1 MSLDVKTGMLV
12 IIVGAIMFGSGLV
25 MFYSIE
31 LGQTDPVLRF
41 IKNMGT
47 FVGLCGMGEG
57 VVFCYSPIDT
67 ENTCPVG
74 TNPEFDIQGNL
85 ICRNIDD
92 NQIVDLNTEII
103 TDSQTGE
110 MILDENQLYSIGIG
124 TVALIIILG
133 FYQFEKHKW

>member
-47 FVGLCGMGEG
+47 FVGLCGMGVILAGILLYLINKNEP
-57 VVFCYSPIDT
+57 PIKEYYD
-67 ENTCPVG
+67 V
-74 TNPEFDIQGNL
+74 
-85 ICRNIDD
+85 
-92 NQIVDLNTEII
+92 
-103 TDSQTGE
+103 
-110 MILDENQLYSIGIG
+110 
-124 TVALIIILG
+124 
-133 FYQFEKHKW
+133 